1 MTVAEVKAMLFE
13 DITTHNNSIYAKP
26 MGMMKNVSDKL
37 HVN

>member
-13 DITTHNNSIYAKP
+13 DITTPNNSIYAKP
-26 MGMMKNVSDKL
+26 MDLLKNVSDKL